1 MKKLITGV
9 TLVVAAGA
17 LPAAHADVVFGI
29 TGAGNLIESDSWEN
43 LMSASTHINHGK
55 SPVGWTWNNRYFM
68 ADGNVYGVDG
78 RNHLVRYDSVSD
90 LWNGINYVDYGTSA
104 VGWSWVNQFF
114 AHNGEYFGVSGSGT
128 LVRASSALNL
138 WSGVYLD
145 NYGDIPNGWDSD
157 NTFLLTDEGL
167 YGLSDNSSQ
176 YYWQNGQRLQYGS
189 ASEATLLG
197 PQPAFGWSYN
207 NQFFGDNSMN
217 GIALNAQGNLIT
229 ASAPLALG
237 LLGMCGL
244 LAARRRKA

>member
-1 MKKLITGV
+1 LLARTLLDFVFTFIKTRQQKRFFDCAGRLGRTTGMMKKMKKLITGV

-104 VGWSWVNQFF
+104 VGWSRVNQFF
-114 AHNGEYFGVSGSGT
+114 AHNGEYFGVSGS
-128 LVRASSALNL
+128 
-138 WSGVYLD
+138 
-145 NYGDIPNGWDSD
+145 
-157 NTFLLTDEGL
+157 
-167 YGLSDNSSQ
+167 
-176 YYWQNGQRLQYGS
+176 
-189 ASEATLLG
+189 
-197 PQPAFGWSYN
+197 
-207 NQFFGDNSMN
+207 
-217 GIALNAQGNLIT
+217 
-229 ASAPLALG
+229 
-237 LLGMCGL
+237 
-244 LAARRRKA
+244 